1 MAPTGLLCQHFKLPV
16 SIGWAIAGREEII
29 EYPQYLSMK
38 RLWLLL
44 LLFAGWTTTLRAQQT
59 YQIRADSVRIYSAC
73 DTAELIIENHTQRV
87 PGFLFNKGNGRTE
100 FRKLQLKTLG
110 ANLLS
115 IIGQDTVDLSPWGDT
130 RYDLA
135 NTNYWKIPD
144 RVTAPFEQWPMH
156 KVIGYDQYAGVDM
169 PYLSN
174 QAFQSIGANTYYN
187 GLVVRTGSTGFDMAV
202 NWDGEL
208 MGPNGVFFRVK
219 DDTKPHWSN
228 WREVLFKDYADT
240 FFIRN
245 QKTAP
250 QVAHLW
256 INGAAKI
263 GDSIVLAKYKNNAA
277 GDSVLTTDA
286 AGNLK
291 LKLAGS
297 GSDIYTADG
306 ALTADRTVNTG
317 VRSLLFKGVN
327 GTTDSSYLFF
337 RSNVVKLGSLNDPT
351 AGGGIS
357 ELGTDKYSGVGMRW
371 LREDTIAYTLANKY
385 GVGTYFVK
393 GMYAFIN
400 NVTANAVYL
409 GFSKVR
415 DDTNGPAINLSLVLD
430 SSRIAYVTSNSSTR
444 VTYDT
449 LFYVTKYGDAKIN
462 GTLEVTGLYQSS
474 QRKLKKDIE
483 PFNRSALDIINKAS
497 VQTFKYK
504 ADKNGVTHIGFIAE
518 DAPEEMVAPQR
529 IGVDQANTMALLVKA
544 VQEMNQ
550 KVESLQ
556 QEVTTLKKEL
566 ADLKKGK

>member
-1 MAPTGLLCQHFKLPV
+1 
-16 SIGWAIAGREEII
+16 
-29 EYPQYLSMK
+29 MK
-38 RLWLLL
+38 KLLL
-44 LLFAGWTTTLRAQQT
+44 LLLLLAGYTTRLHAQQT

-110 ANLLS
+110 SNLLS
-115 IIGQDTVDLSPWGDT
+115 IIGQDTLDLSPWGDN
-130 RYDLA
+130 RYDLS

-144 RVTAPFEQWPMH
+144 GVTAPFEQWPMH

-174 QAFQSIGANTYYN
+174 QAFQSVGVNTYYN

-219 DDTKPHWSN
+219 DDTKPHWSK

-256 INGAAKI
+256 ISGDARI
-263 GDSIVLAKYKNNAA
+263 GDSIVLAKYKNNTA
-277 GDSVLTTDA
+277 GDSVLTTDT

-291 LKLAGS
+291 MKLAG
-297 GSDIYTADG
+297 GGDFYTTDG
-306 ALTADRTVNTG
+306 TLTANRTVNVG
-317 VRSLLFKGVN
+317 RRSLLFKSIN
-327 GTTDSSYLFF
+327 GTTDSSYMLF
-337 RSNVVKLGSLNDPT
+337 RSSGVKLGTLNHPDM
-351 AGGGIS
+351 GGGVS
-357 ELGTDKYSGVGMRW
+357 ELTADIYEGVKMTW
-371 LREDTIAYTLANKY
+371 SKSDSAAYILANKN
-385 GVGTYFVK
+385 GVGTTFERGRYSFD
-393 GMYAFIN
+393 N
-400 NVTANAVYL
+400 NVTGEFTSF
-409 GFSKVR
+409 GFSKGLE
-415 DDTNGPAINLSLVLD
+415 DINGPAGRLTFILD
-430 SSRIAYVTSNSSTR
+430 SSRISYVKSTSVGMLN
-444 VTYDT
+444 TYDT
-449 LFYVTKYGDAKIN
+449 LFYITKYGEAKIN
-462 GTLEVTGLYQSS
+462 GTLEVTGIYQSS
-474 QRKLKKDIE
+474 QRKLKKDIQ
-483 PFNRSALDIINKAS
+483 PFNKSALNIINQAA

-529 IGVDQANTMALLVKA
+529 TGVDQANTLAILVKA
-544 VQEMNQ
+544 IQEMNQ

-556 QEVTTLKKEL
+556 QEVTTLRKEL
-566 ADLKKGK
+566 ADLKKK

>member
-1 MAPTGLLCQHFKLPV
+1 MKKLC
-16 SIGWAIAGREEII
+16 
-29 EYPQYLSMK
+29 
-38 RLWLLL
+38 LLL
-44 LLFAGWTTTLRAQQT
+44 LLTAGWTTTLRAQQT

-144 RVTAPFEQWPMH
+144 KVTAPFEQWPMH

-174 QAFQSIGANTYYN
+174 QAFQSIGQNTYYN

-208 MGPNGVFFRVK
+208 EGPNGVFFRVK
-219 DDTKPHWSN
+219 DDTKPYWSK

-245 QKTAP
+245 QKTVP

-256 INGAAKI
+256 ISGAAKI
-263 GDSIVLAKYKNNAA
+263 GDSIVLAKYKNNVA

-297 GSDIYTADG
+297 GSDFYTVDG
-306 ALTADRTVNTG
+306 ALTTNRIVNVG
-317 VRSLLFKGVN
+317 KRSLLFKGVN
-327 GTTDSSYLFF
+327 SATDSTYMFF
-337 RSNVVKLGSLNDPT
+337 RSDGVKLGTLNDPT
-351 AGGGIS
+351 IQGGASEISTNRYAGVQMTWSKG
-357 ELGTDKYSGVGMRW
+357 
-371 LREDTIAYTLANKY
+371 DTTAYILANKY
-385 GVGTYFVK
+385 GVGTVYAK
-393 GMYAFIN
+393 GIYTTLTN
-400 NVTANAVYL
+400 NVTSNAIYL
-409 GFSKVR
+409 NYLKGK
-415 DDTNGPAINLSLVLD
+415 DDINGPAISISFALD
-430 SSRIAYVTSNSSTR
+430 SSRISFFKSNSPLMDTN
-444 VTYDT
+444 DT

-462 GTLEVTGLYQSS
+462 GTLEVTGIYQSS
-474 QRKLKKDIE
+474 QRKLKKDIQ
-483 PFNRSALDIINKAS
+483 PFSKSALDIINKAS

-504 ADKNGVTHIGFIAE
+504 ADKNGITHIGFIAE

-529 IGVDQANTMALLVKA
+529 TGVDQANTMALLVKA
-544 VQEMNQ
+544 MQEMNQ

-556 QEVTTLKKEL
+556 QEVTALKKEL